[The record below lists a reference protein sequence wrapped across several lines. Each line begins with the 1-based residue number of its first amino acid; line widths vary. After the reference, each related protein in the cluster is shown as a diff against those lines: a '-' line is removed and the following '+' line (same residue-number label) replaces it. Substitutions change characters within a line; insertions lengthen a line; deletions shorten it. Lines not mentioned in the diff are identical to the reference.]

1 MALKITFAFGSLK
14 LIHAAVNHAVK
25 CGTTCYSYSSH
36 DKHHADGES
45 AITMRNSKMVSIVF
59 PCYNEEEGSGQ
70 GIEDFF
76 ASGYV
81 IRSWPGR
88 MPTLPTEVEHAGS

>member
-1 MALKITFAFGSLK
+1 MW
-14 LIHAAVNHAVK
+14 
-25 CGTTCYSYSSH
+25 
-36 DKHHADGES
+36 
-45 AITMRNSKMVSIVF
+45 NSKMVSIVF